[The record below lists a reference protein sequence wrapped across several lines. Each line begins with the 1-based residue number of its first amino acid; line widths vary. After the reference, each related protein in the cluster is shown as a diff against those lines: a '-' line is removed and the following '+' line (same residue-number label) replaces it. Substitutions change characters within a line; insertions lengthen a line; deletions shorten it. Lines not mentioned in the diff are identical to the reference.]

1 MKDIE
6 IQNAEWLTPKQLEAE
21 FGITIGVQN
30 KMRLRKNYEKE
41 NSTNIPF
48 TKVGKR
54 ILYLRSDINA
64 WLLSLRQG
72 AK

>member
-1 MKDIE
+1 MKE
-6 IQNAEWLTPKQLEAE
+6 IQIQSTEWLTPKQLEAE
-21 FGITIGVQN
+21 FGITIGAQN
-30 KMRLRKNYEKE
+30 KMRLRKNYKNEQ
-41 NSTNIPF
+41 SIPF
-48 TKVGKR
+48 AKVGKR

>member
-1 MKDIE
+1 MKE
-6 IQNAEWLTPKQLEAE
+6 IQIQSTEWLTPKQLEAE
-21 FGITIGVQN
+21 FGITIGAQN
-30 KMRLRKNYEKE
+30 KMRLRKNYENKQ
-41 NSTNIPF
+41 SIPF
-48 TKVGKR
+48 AKVGKR